1 MTFTANGFNF
11 GLFTT
16 NGKQNVKNQFYLFEN
31 VEN

>member
-11 GLFTT
+11 GPFTT
-16 NGKQNVKNQFYLFEN
+16 YGKKNVKNQFYLFEN

>member
-11 GLFTT
+11 GPFTT